1 MKVEKLFVRM
11 VDATDMFG
19 PSRATF
25 YRAVK
30 LGKLELHTS
39 SGCSLLE
46 ISEVISW
53 IKGRNVPA
61 PAPEALGG

>member
-25 YRAVK
+25 YRAAARGEIKV
-30 LGKLELHTS
+30 HTG

-46 ISEVISW
+46 IAEVVSW
-53 IKGRNVPA
+53 IKDQNA
-61 PAPEALGG
+61 PSPTPEALGG